1 MKEIKLQSISILN
14 FKGIRNLEI
23 TFNTEGMTTIPDGM
37 PQENQLYVMPFYG

>member
-23 TFNTEGMTTIPDGM
+23 TFNTEGMTTISGR
-37 PQENQLYVMPFYG
+37 NATGKYVMPFYG